1 MLLFDHGE
9 RRSGVPGELE
19 RLGVDVHGTRLPAG
33 DYVVSDRLVVER
45 KGPTDLAASI
55 KDRRLFEQLARLADA
70 YPSVVLIVEGE
81 PVHMHTAAWEGALG
95 RALTLGASLLRTGNA
110 RDTAEW
116 IARLYRLGGKPA
128 SAPRGTSR
136 VRRPTEDDLQTAED
150 VLRSLPGI
158 STVGAR
164 RLLAHFGSLERV
176 FAARPDE
183 LLEVRGIGPVRAR
196 TLDRLFR
203 ATVPRATMHSLA
215 ALRAA
220 SRRERTQRSRD
231 GGAETER

>member
-1 MLLFDHGE
+1 MVLFDHGE

-19 RLGVDVHGTRLPAG
+19 RLGVEVRGARLPAG
-33 DYVVSDRLVVER
+33 DYVLSDRLVVER

-70 YPSVVLIVEGE
+70 YPSVVLIVEGD
-81 PVHMHTAAWEGALG
+81 PVHMHEAAWLGALG
-95 RALTLGASLLRTGNA
+95 RALTLGASVLRSRDP

-116 IARLYRLGGKPA
+116 IPRLYRLEGKPA
-128 SAPRGTSR
+128 TKPRGAPR

-158 STVGAR
+158 STVGAG

-176 FAARPDE
+176 FAARRE
-183 LLEVRGIGPVRAR
+183 QLLEVRGIGPVRAR

-203 ATVPRATMHSLA
+203 ATAPSATGGDVSSLA
-215 ALRAA
+215 A
-220 SRRERTQRSRD
+220 
-231 GGAETER
+231 

>member
-9 RRSGVPGELE
+9 RRSGVPAALE
-19 RLGVDVHGTRLPAG
+19 RLGVDVEGARLPAG
-33 DYVVSDRLVVER
+33 DYVVSDRMVVER

-55 KDRRLFEQLARLADA
+55 KDRRLFEQVGRLADA

-81 PVHMHTAAWEGALG
+81 PVHMQKAAWQGALG
-95 RALTLGASLLRTGNA
+95 RALTLGASVLRTRDT
-110 RDTAEW
+110 RDTAAW
-116 IARLYRLGGKPA
+116 IARLYRLEGKPA
-128 SAPRGTSR
+128 SRPHGAPR

-150 VLRSLPGI
+150 ILRCLPGI
-158 STVGAR
+158 STVGAG

-176 FAARPDE
+176 FAASHED

-203 ATVPRATMHSLA
+203 TSARDETNQPVRSLA
-215 ALRAA
+215 A
-220 SRRERTQRSRD
+220 
-231 GGAETER
+231 

>member
-9 RRSGVPGELE
+9 RRSGVPDQLE
-19 RLGVDVHGTRLPAG
+19 RLGVEGQSARLPAG
-33 DYVVSDRLVVER
+33 DYVLSDRLVVER

-70 YPSVVLIVEGE
+70 YPSIVLIVEGN
-81 PVHMHTAAWEGALG
+81 PVHMHQAAWQGALG
-95 RALTLGASLLRTGNA
+95 RALTLGASVLRTTDTY
-110 RDTAEW
+110 DTAEW
-116 IARLYRLGGKPA
+116 IARLYRLEGKPA
-128 SAPRGTSR
+128 SAPRGTPR
-136 VRRPTEDDLQTAED
+136 VRRPTDDDLQTAAD

-158 STVGAR
+158 STVGAG

-176 FAARPDE
+176 FTARRED

-203 ATVPRATMHSLA
+203 TTAPSATGGDVRPLA
-215 ALRAA
+215 A
-220 SRRERTQRSRD
+220 
-231 GGAETER
+231 